1 MACTPAGLSP
11 EAVRRRSVSTGTSR
25 PRTKRFSLSLI
36 EGGDLGAE
44 LLARYGIPEPEPQDT
59 PITAGARLIE
69 YDPDAVEKP
78 ARGREVRVP
87 RSERQ
92 VILGHWGRRT
102 GRHVEKMGLD
112 LVPGR
117 RLD

>member
-1 MACTPAGLSP
+1 MVEGFRRGGLDPWGTVSG
-11 EAVRRRSVSTGTSR
+11 SVLPPVGEHWDIPTQDQADL
-25 PRTKRFSLSLI
+25 LS
-36 EGGDLGAE
+36 AE
-44 LLARYGIPEPEPQDT
+44 LLARYGIPEPAPPDT

-78 ARGREVRVP
+78 APGREVRVP
-87 RSERQ
+87 RSERE
-92 VILGHWGRRT
+92 VFLGHWGRRT

-117 RLD
+117 KLD